1 MRIAGEP
8 RTTTARNATT
18 GQYHDIVV
26 ANLVMDAPE
35 DNGRTTAWYW
45 MPADANAEPGY
56 QKDLKRWREAVV
68 AERGPHRSAQNA
80 MSSVGHYTNQA
91 ANLAQRLNEAAE
103 LVRIGHLENGLES
116 TLEWL
121 RAAHEI
127 DVSVALTPA
136 GTGDPEER
144 DADSVR
150 KSGQVADANIKP
162 PEQPAT

>member
-8 RTTTARNATT
+8 KTTTARNATT

-26 ANLVMDAPE
+26 AHLVMDSPE

-45 MPADANAEPGY
+45 MPADDNAEPGY
-56 QKDLKRWREAVV
+56 QNDIERWREAVV

-80 MSSVGHYTNQA
+80 MSSVGHYTNQG

-103 LVRIGHLENGLES
+103 LVRIGHLENGLEN

-121 RAAHEI
+121 RAANEI
-127 DVSVALTPA
+127 DLSVLLPSEQTA
-136 GTGDPEER
+136 DPGQR
-144 DADSVR
+144 DAESVR
-150 KSGQVADANIKP
+150 QSGQTADANIKP
-162 PEQPAT
+162 PDL